1 LAEIEAYLKSGEFI
15 MNKTILAFIVGI
27 TLSLPATAA
36 DSYTVD
42 SRHTFPSFEIN
53 HLGFS
58 IQRGRFNHTSGKVTL
73 DPESATGN
81 IQIAID
87 TASISTGLAEL
98 EEHLRGKDFLDAGRY
113 PKIIFTSD
121 KLSFNKDKLVAVDG
135 NLSLHG
141 ITKPV
146 HLVVDYFYC
155 GMNVIAMK
163 NVCGANATTTIKRSD
178 FGVDKYAPALADEVN
193 IELQIEAAKD

>member
-1 LAEIEAYLKSGEFI
+1 
-15 MNKTILAFIVGI
+15 MNKTIIALIIGV
-27 TLSLPATAA
+27 TLSLPVTAA

-58 IQRGRFNHTSGKVTL
+58 IQRGRFNHTSGKVML
-73 DPESATGN
+73 APETAAGN
-81 IQIAID
+81 IQITID
-87 TASISTGLAEL
+87 TASISTGLADL
-98 EEHLRGKDFLDAGRY
+98 EEHLRGKDFLDAERY
-113 PKIIFTSD
+113 PQITFSSD

-146 HLVVDYFYC
+146 HLVVDYFHC
-155 GMNVIAMK
+155 GMNMIAMK

-193 IELQIEAAKD
+193 IELQIEATKD